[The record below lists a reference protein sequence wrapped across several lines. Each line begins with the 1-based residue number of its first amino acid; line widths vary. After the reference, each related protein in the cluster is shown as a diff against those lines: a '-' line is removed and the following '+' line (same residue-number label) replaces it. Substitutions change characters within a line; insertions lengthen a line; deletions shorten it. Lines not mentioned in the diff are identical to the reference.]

1 MACGGVYRCRGINT
15 GIWCF
20 VVASKLVCLNEP
32 CVMCILL
39 LSVQRIE
46 VHMKV
51 VIFGSNCCHD
61 VIEQCEMWS
70 IDIHDD
76 GVILF

>member
-1 MACGGVYRCRGINT
+1 
-15 GIWCF
+15 
-20 VVASKLVCLNEP
+20 
-32 CVMCILL
+32 MCILL
-39 LSVQRIE
+39 LSVQRME

-51 VIFGSNCCHD
+51 IMFGSNCCHD

-70 IDIHDD
+70 IDIHDG